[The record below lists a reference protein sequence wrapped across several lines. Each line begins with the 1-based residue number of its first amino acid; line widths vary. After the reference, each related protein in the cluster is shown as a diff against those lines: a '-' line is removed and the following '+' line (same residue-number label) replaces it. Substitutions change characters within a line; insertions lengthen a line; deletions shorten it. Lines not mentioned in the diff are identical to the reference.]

1 MYGNCQI
8 YLKREELNHTG
19 THKLNHCMGEGLLAK
34 FMGKKRLIAETG
46 AGQHGVPLA
55 MAAAF
60 FGLECEIHMGE
71 IDIEKQAPNVTRMKI
86 DTGDVG
92 ELISSIIIRGCQDQ
106 KCHCPA
112 A

>member
-46 AGQHGVPLA
+46 AGQHVVPRDGGGI
-55 MAAAF
+55 F
-60 FGLECEIHMGE
+60 
-71 IDIEKQAPNVTRMKI
+71 R
-86 DTGDVG
+86 VG
-92 ELISSIIIRGCQDQ
+92 M
-106 KCHCPA
+106 
-112 A
+112 